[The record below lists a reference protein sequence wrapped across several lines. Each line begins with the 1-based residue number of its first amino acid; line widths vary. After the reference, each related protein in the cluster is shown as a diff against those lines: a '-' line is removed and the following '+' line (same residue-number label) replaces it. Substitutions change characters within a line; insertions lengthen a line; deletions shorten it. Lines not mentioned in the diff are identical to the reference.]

1 MESTYPKMVTNSES
15 AGRERSYGDAQEQD
29 VLQRCQYML
38 EGNKTASTPTYFGLL
53 VRTGSLSQ
61 ELNMPMGSSEDTKA
75 VFLQQ
80 EPHHMELLWP
90 NGSPRAYGNWRSHME
105 EFMATGRKNPT
116 GLKLILGFTLVRWD
130 LESRA

>member
-1 MESTYPKMVTNSES
+1 
-15 AGRERSYGDAQEQD
+15 
-29 VLQRCQYML
+29 ML

-61 ELNMPMGSSEDTKA
+61 ELNMPVGSSEDTKA

-90 NGSPRAYGNWRSHME
+90 NGSPRAYGNWRIHIE

-116 GLKLILGFTLVRWD
+116 GLKLILGFTLVGWD
-130 LESRA
+130 LESRAYGTVLTQTSGAQPASRLTTCTLPAQLGYLGSGAP